1 MSLSLF
7 GESEKARSQKKKP
20 HAACETTT
28 TEKKRVRSMREI
40 IKIARAAFAWKVF
53 LALSQ
58 NIFTKIRA
66 RAHVKPLPL
75 CIRRRRRLLHL
86 KGRRSRFC

>member
-28 TEKKRVRSMREI
+28 EKKRVRSMREI
-40 IKIARAAFAWKVF
+40 IKITRAEAKICAHSRGRYFWLSLKIFLQKYA
-53 LALSQ
+53 LAL
-58 NIFTKIRA
+58 T
-66 RAHVKPLPL
+66 
-75 CIRRRRRLLHL
+75 
-86 KGRRSRFC
+86 